1 MDIIKVMDEPLANKI
16 AAGEVVE
23 RPASIVK
30 ELTENA
36 IDAGSTS
43 IEITLEE
50 AGLTSIRITD
60 NGSGMT
66 TSDAVRAFERH
77 ATSKIVN
84 EHDLFRIRTLGF
96 RGEAL
101 ASIAAVSKVHL
112 WTSDGV
118 NGTEVDIEGGRIIN
132 HRAAALRQGTDITVS
147 QVFFNTPA
155 RLKYM
160 KTIQTEIGHTIDLVN
175 RLAISHPKIAFKLS
189 HGPQVLLKTSGS
201 GDLLRVLSDVY
212 GIAVAKKMIPFQAEN
227 ADYKISGYVTLPE
240 MTRASKNYM
249 TVLINGRW
257 VKSYAVNK
265 AVLDALHTYLPI
277 GRFPIVVLQAE
288 ADPYLTDVNVHPSKQ
303 YIKVSK
309 EGELLAAVREGVH
322 AAVKRAIIVPDAIQ
336 KEKKSAKVPSE
347 QTSFWKNVEY
357 NSRPMPTQQSHTVSP
372 YSHEDKPAWTV
383 EEVPAD
389 NAPTDNQTVESKF
402 YEPLEESN
410 SSQISN
416 EIEPTSTLES
426 QSEPY
431 DQSDVQA
438 AFPELLPVG
447 QVHGTYIVAQNED
460 GFYMIDQHAAQER
473 IKYEYFRKKIG
484 EVNHDER
491 QMLLMPLIFHYSADE
506 QLKIEERLDSLE
518 EVGVFLE
525 QFGPSSYTVK
535 EYPSWFPAADASSII
550 EDMIEQ
556 VLNTRQINIAKL
568 REETAIMM
576 SCKKSIKANHYL
588 TMEDMQRLLKDL
600 GNAEN
605 PYTCPHGRP
614 VLIHFTTYELE
625 KMFKRVM

>member
-30 ELTENA
+30 ELVENA

-60 NGSGMT
+60 NGNGMT
-66 TSDAVRAFERH
+66 TTDAVRAFERH

-112 WTSDGV
+112 WTSDGTS
-118 NGTEVDIEGGRIIN
+118 GTEVDIEGGKVIT

-175 RLAISHPKIAFKLS
+175 RLAISHPTISFRLA
-189 HGPQVLLKTSGS
+189 HGQQVLLKTSGS

-212 GIAVAKKMIPFQAEN
+212 GIAVAKKMIPFQGEN
-227 ADYKISGYVTLPE
+227 ADYKVSGYVTLPE

-257 VKSYAVNK
+257 VKSYPVNK
-265 AVLDALHTYLPI
+265 AVLEALHTYLPI
-277 GRFPIVVLQAE
+277 GRFPIIVVQVE

-322 AAVKRAIIVPDAIQ
+322 AAVKKAIIVPDAIL
-336 KEKKSAKVPSE
+336 KEKKKPSIPGVQE
-347 QTSFWKNVEY
+347 SFWKHPERSAKPV
-357 NSRPMPTQQSHTVSP
+357 QSFQTTSDYPPHQKT
-372 YSHEDKPAWTV
+372 AWTV
-383 EEVPAD
+383 EELSPNENSNVD
-389 NAPTDNQTVESKF
+389 
-402 YEPLEESN
+402 SN
-410 SSQISN
+410 SQSQPVETTETIETSN
-416 EIEPTSTLES
+416 SDYGFASFITQEELAEPVE
-426 QSEPY
+426 QSEPKA
-431 DQSDVQA
+431 S
-438 AFPELLPVG
+438 FPKLLPVG

-473 IKYEYFRKKIG
+473 IKYEYFRTKIA
-484 EVNHDER
+484 EVDHEER

-506 QLKIEERLDSLE
+506 QLKIEERLDALE
-518 EVGVFLE
+518 EVGIYLE

-535 EYPSWFPAADASSII
+535 EYPSWFPAAEASSII
-550 EDMIEQ
+550 EEMIEQ
-556 VLNTRQINIAKL
+556 VLHTRQVNIAKL
-568 REETAIMM
+568 REDSAIMM

-588 TMEDMQRLLKDL
+588 TMEDMNQLLNDL
-600 GNAEN
+600 GKAEN

>member
-30 ELTENA
+30 ELVENS

-60 NGSGMT
+60 NGNGMT
-66 TSDAVRAFERH
+66 TTDAIRAFERH

-112 WTSDGV
+112 WTSDGIS
-118 NGTEVDIEGGRIIN
+118 GTEVDIEGGKVIT
-132 HRAAALRQGTDITVS
+132 HRAAALRQGTDITIS

-175 RLAISHPKIAFKLS
+175 RLAISHPAIAFRLA
-189 HGPQVLLKTSGS
+189 HGQQVLLKTSGS

-227 ADYKISGYVTLPE
+227 ADYKVSGYVTLPE

-257 VKSYAVNK
+257 VKSYPVNK
-265 AVLDALHTYLPI
+265 AVLEAMHTYLPI
-277 GRFPIVVLQAE
+277 GRFPIIVLQAE

-322 AAVKRAIIVPDAIQ
+322 AAVKKAIIVPDAIM
-336 KEKKSAKVPSE
+336 KEKKKPSTPSVQE
-347 QTSFWKNVEY
+347 SFWKHPERNV
-357 NSRPMPTQQSHTVSP
+357 
-372 YSHEDKPAWTV
+372 KPVQDFQTTSNYPPRQKSSWTV
-383 EEVPAD
+383 EEIPLNEDMTITPDVTAD
-389 NAPTDNQTVESKF
+389 PVETNEMSKPDD
-402 YEPLEESN
+402 EWQAITTQDEEV
-410 SSQISN
+410 
-416 EIEPTSTLES
+416 
-426 QSEPY
+426 QSEEKA
-431 DQSDVQA
+431 S
-438 AFPELLPVG
+438 FPTLLPVG

-473 IKYEYFRKKIG
+473 IKYEYFRTKIA
-484 EVNHDER
+484 EVDHDER

-506 QLKIEERLDSLE
+506 QLKIEERLDALE
-518 EVGVFLE
+518 EVGIYLE

-535 EYPSWFPAADASSII
+535 EYPSWFPAAEASSII
-550 EDMIEQ
+550 EEMIEQ
-556 VLNTRQINIAKL
+556 VLHTRQVNIAKL
-568 REETAIMM
+568 REDSAIMM
-576 SCKKSIKANHYL
+576 SCKKSIKANHHL
-588 TMEDMQRLLKDL
+588 TMEDMNRLLTDL